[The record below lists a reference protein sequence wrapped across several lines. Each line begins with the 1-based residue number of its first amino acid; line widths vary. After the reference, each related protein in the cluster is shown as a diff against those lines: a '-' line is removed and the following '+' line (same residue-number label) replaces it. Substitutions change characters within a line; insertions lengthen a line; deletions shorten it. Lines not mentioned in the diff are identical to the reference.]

1 MDTEIDFTGFT
12 GRTERMV
19 LRLYQAE
26 DLDAFSDLHGR
37 EDVARYLPWPTR
49 DADASRTALAKHMS
63 ATRLAV
69 DDDGVTLA
77 AFDRDSARLVGEF
90 VLFLRSVEHRG
101 GELGYILHP
110 DFQGRG
116 LATEG
121 ARAMLQLGFDTL
133 GLHRIIARIEIR
145 NTGSAAVLERLG
157 MRREAVLVE
166 NEWFKG
172 EWSTEADYALLAEEW
187 RSGST
192 SSAMS
197 WTTTAPSSASA
208 PAEVSPPANP

>member
-1 MDTEIDFTGFT
+1 MGVAADLTGFT
-12 GRTERMV
+12 GRTDRMQ
-19 LRLYQAE
+19 LRLYQAD
-26 DLDAFSDLHGR
+26 DLDAFADLHGR

-49 DADASRTALAKHMS
+49 DREAAHKALTRHLGS
-63 ATRLAV
+63 TRLA
-69 DDDGVTLA
+69 DDGDGVTFA
-77 AFDRDSARLVGEF
+77 AFDPESGRLVGEF

-101 GELGYILHP
+101 GEIGYILHP

-116 LATEG
+116 LASEG
-121 ARAMLQLGFDTL
+121 ARAMLQLGFEML

-157 MRREAVLVE
+157 MRREAVLVQ

-187 RSGST
+187 ASTST
-192 SSAMS
+192 SSAIS
-197 WTTTAPSSASA
+197 WKTTAPSATSASA
-208 PAEVSPPANP
+208 GVSPPANP